1 MNTIMSRTNHS
12 AVVSGFLKLLAPAI
26 SVILLLSFASAQA
39 QDFEETLQSLSEIA
53 AKSYVKP
60 VVDGFASNM
69 NGGWY
74 HKAPSAKIFGIDFEF
89 GVVAMGTFI
98 PDEDRFF
105 STSGLFRFNREQ
117 AAELASGVTNQIVK
131 DMVIDEII
139 SQDFTV
145 GFSGPTII
153 GSGDENVT
161 IEFAGGIFAGE
172 TIGQR
177 TIELEEITGLL
188 DEIEIIPLA
197 APQVNIGTLFGTQF
211 SFRYLPAVEI
221 DDEIGEINYIG
232 FGIQHNPTLWLGIRF
247 PVDVSVGFFTQ
258 TLEIGDFFEA
268 KSTSFGFNLSK
279 QLGKGWLN
287 FTPYAGIMF
296 ESSEMD
302 FKYEFDIDTPAGG
315 TSTQTVE
322 FSAEGV
328 NKTRYTVGASF
339 KLLAFNINADY
350 NFANVNSVTA
360 GFMIGF

>member
-153 GSGDENVT
+153 GSGDENVK
-161 IEFAGGIFAGE
+161 IDFAGGTFAYD
-172 TIGQR
+172 TIRQR
-177 TIELEEITGLL
+177 TIELAGVTGLFN
-188 DEIEIIPLA
+188 EAEIIPFA
-197 APQVNIGTLFGTQF
+197 APQLSIGTVLGTQVT
-211 SFRYLPAVEI
+211 FRYVPKVEI
-221 DDEIGEINYIG
+221 NDEIGELNYFG
-232 FGIQHNPTLWLGIRF
+232 FGIQHNPMIWIGGFF
-247 PVDVSVGFFTQ
+247 PVDVSIGYFTQ
-258 TLEIGDFFEA
+258 TLEVGDFLEA
-268 KSTSFGFNLSK
+268 TATAYGINASK
-279 QLGKGWLN
+279 QFGGRLLN
-287 FTPYAGIMF
+287 IIPYVGVMF
-296 ESSEMD
+296 ESSEID
-302 FKYEFDIDTPAGG
+302 FRYEFDIDTPTG
-315 TSTQTVE
+315 TSTQTVA
-322 FSAEGV
+322 FNAKGV
-328 NKTRYTVGASF
+328 NETRFTVGLSF
-339 KLLAFNINADY
+339 KLAAFNINADY
-350 NFANVNSVTA
+350 NVGEVNSVTA